1 MAWVANLKIGIKV
14 MLVAAVLI
22 ICAAAIG
29 GVAMQTLLRSEALV
43 HEMENRANRSILGE
57 RVNGQIYA
65 VVMDSR
71 GVYMAKGADEGKK
84 FADGISKSLAAMQAT
99 MKEWSSLVPD
109 GDKTFADAQANVTS
123 FVDFR

>member
-1 MAWVANLKIGIKV
+1 MVWIANLKIGSKV

-22 ICAAAIG
+22 LCAAAIG
-29 GVAMQTLLRSEALV
+29 GVAMQTLLRSEALLQ
-43 HEMENRANRSILGE
+43 EMENRANRSIMGE

-84 FADGISKSLAAMQAT
+84 FSYGIT
-99 MKEWSSLVPD
+99 
-109 GDKTFADAQANVTS
+109 
-123 FVDFR
+123 